1 MTPEKALELVGRYSR
16 LTKAIKLAGVEIG
29 KHLEQCKGVSGLR
42 GSETSDWNI
51 PHLKTDEK
59 NRELDLHLVQW
70 YTPESEE
77 YGYSWPDIDPEECAH
92 CYAAHLAVAKRKE
105 LRREFGHVKRAMT
118 RSAA

>member
-1 MTPEKALELVGRYSR
+1 VTPDKALELVGRYAR

-42 GSETSDWNI
+42 GTEFTDWNH
-51 PHLKTDEK
+51 PALKTDSK

-70 YTPESEE
+70 YTPEREE
-77 YGYSWPDIDPEECAH
+77 YGWTYPDIDEDECAH
-92 CYAAHLAVAKRKE
+92 CYAAHLAVGKRKE
-105 LRREFGHVKRAMT
+105 LRRELGNVKRVMT